1 MSRVFDAEANVLGGC
16 ILVPEAYWVVAD
28 LLGEDDFSS
37 DQTRTLWRAI
47 SELSRSHSPIDVFT
61 VADKEPSVSAFA
73 MECANATP
81 SAANI
86 RAYAEAVSRDAIIRR
101 VKVAGQRI
109 AKLAGDD
116 TLGEAQRLLG
126 ACAPRMASNIKHAR
140 EYLRQSVRMMQ
151 DRCDATEILTGVPT
165 SLDWLDEITSGWQR
179 GDLILVGARPSVGKT
194 ALALQAAAHAAK
206 SGHATLFLSLE
217 MAGAQLTDR
226 LLSHLSGVNGQFI
239 RQPKTMP
246 EECWGRILD
255 AGGAIEGM
263 PLLIEDTSALTLEGV
278 CARVRQAN
286 AMRRLGLV
294 VLDYLTCMTP
304 PKAEK
309 LTDGIQMITRG
320 LKALAKELRV
330 PIVLLSQLNRAGGEH
345 RPNLSSLRE
354 SGAIE
359 QDADVVL
366 FLHRPNDAQ
375 RHLIECIVAK
385 QRNGP
390 VGETYMHF
398 NGETQRFM
406 PTEEKPQS
414 AQVVNIAKPRR
425 GMTRFIDKSA
435 GE

>member
-1 MSRVFDAEANVLGGC
+1 VR
-16 ILVPEAYWVVAD
+16 
-28 LLGEDDFSS
+28 SS
-37 DQTRTLWRAI
+37 GTQ
-47 SELSRSHSPIDVFT
+47 
-61 VADKEPSVSAFA
+61 
-73 MECANATP
+73 
-81 SAANI
+81 
-86 RAYAEAVSRDAIIRR
+86 
-101 VKVAGQRI
+101 I

-140 EYLRQSVRMMQ
+140 EHLRQSVRLMQ

-179 GDLILVGARPSVGKT
+179 GDLILIGARPSVGKT
-194 ALALQAAAHAAK
+194 ALALQTAAHAAK

-246 EECWGRILD
+246 EECWGRILS
-255 AGGAIEGM
+255 AGEEIEKM

-286 AMRRLGLV
+286 AMQRLGLV

-320 LKALAKELRV
+320 LKALAKDLRV
-330 PIVLLSQLNRAGGEH
+330 PIVLLSQLNRTGGEH

-366 FLHRPNDAQ
+366 FLHRPNESQ
-375 RHLIECIVAK
+375 RHLIECLVAK

-390 VGETYMHF
+390 VGETYLHF
-398 NGETQRFM
+398 NGETQRFI

-414 AQVVNIAKPRR
+414 AQVVNIAKPVR
-425 GMTRFIDKSA
+425 GMTRHLEKSA